1 MSQQLKVSKMPMVKE
16 GFQIKGLT
24 DNYLQV
30 ILERWPIWSQ
40 NNTIGVSGFKSRTI
54 EHQLMTEGILT
65 RITGGFVM
73 EDIECELL
81 DSTIASMPVR
91 MKKAV
96 VGKYLR
102 DFRNK
107 DAANDL
113 KISIATYKRY
123 IIRCREYLLTRM
135 AGKI

>member
-1 MSQQLKVSKMPMVKE
+1 MPMVKE
-16 GFQIKGLT
+16 GVQIKGLN

-30 ILERWPIWSQ
+30 ILDRWPIWSQ
-40 NNTIGVSGFKSRTI
+40 SNTIGVSGFKTRTI
-54 EHQLMTEGILT
+54 EHQLMTEGVLT

-81 DSTIASMPVR
+81 DSTIAGMPLR

-96 VGKYLR
+96 KGKYL
-102 DFRNK
+102 FNYRNK
-107 DAANDL
+107 DAAKDL

-123 IIRCREYLLTRM
+123 IIRCREYLLNRM
-135 AGKI
+135 GGKNLIKKT